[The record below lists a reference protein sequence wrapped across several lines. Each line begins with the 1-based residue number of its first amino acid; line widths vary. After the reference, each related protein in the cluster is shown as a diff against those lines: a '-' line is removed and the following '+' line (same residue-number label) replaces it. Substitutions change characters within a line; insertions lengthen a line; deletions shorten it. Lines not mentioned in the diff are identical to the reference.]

1 MKKIVILDKLNSI
14 TPECKNG
21 DIKFI
26 DLKKSKKY
34 FKEFFAYSKVDKFFE
49 FFEYSA
55 FKKKSTFDSF
65 ILKLQDTEKNNF
77 KNANYQKF
85 WLIIDKNSDKLI
97 GSAKLSSLDPIRKSV
112 EWGYG
117 INSNLW
123 GKDYILKIQQS
134 LLNYVFITLKLNRLY
149 GHTQVN
155 NKRVIKGVEL
165 LGFRKE
171 GIKSDYYY
179 NQPKKKFF
187 DAYTYSFLK
196 RDFIND
202 KKVTKKKAINKVTKK
217 KIINSNY
224 KKINKIISDIIKK
237 KILLESNINMNEIN
251 EWDSLSHFDIIS
263 KIEKVFK
270 VKFNNEEILN
280 CYNTKNISNILSKK
294 RN

>member
-1 MKKIVILDKLNSI
+1 MKNNKILDNLESI
-14 TPECKNG
+14 TPINKNE

-34 FKEFFAYSKVDKFFE
+34 FKEFFAYSKIDKFFE

-65 ILKLQDTEKNNF
+65 IIKLQNAEKNNF
-77 KNANYQKF
+77 KSATYQKF
-85 WLIIDKNSDKLI
+85 WLIIDKNNDKLI

-117 INSNLW
+117 VNSNLW
-123 GKDYILKIQQS
+123 GKDYILKIQQA
-134 LLNYVFITLKLNRLY
+134 LLDYVFKTLKLNRLY
-149 GHTQVN
+149 GHTQID

-179 NQPKKKFF
+179 SGPKKKYF

-196 RDFIND
+196 RDFIKD
-202 KKVTKKKAINKVTKK
+202 K
-217 KIINSNY
+217 KIIRKKNINFNY
-224 KKINKIISDIIKK
+224 KKINKIISEIIKK
-237 KILLESNINMNEIN
+237 KISLEDNLNMNEIN
-251 EWDSLSHFDIIS
+251 EWDSLTHFDIIS

-270 VKFNNEEILN
+270 VKFNNNEILK
-280 CYNTKNISNILSKK
+280 CYNTNNIANILRTKK
-294 RN
+294 H